1 MPPLI
6 QLLRPHQW
14 TKNTACLAGVVFGG
28 KITNPSAIGSG
39 FVTLICFCLAASAMY
54 IFNDLQDLERDRQH
68 PKKRFRP
75 LASGQVAI
83 PIAVGVSVL
92 LLGIALVA
100 ALQLSGATLTCLII
114 YIAINLAYSLKL
126 KHIALFDVGCIAT
139 GFVLRLLAGIYAIAE
154 IPTASII
161 LCTFFLAMFLGFAKR
176 RTELAQ
182 LQGKENLQR
191 PVLSQYSLPFL
202 DSLVNNAAVMAVVS
216 YALFSTNPSKNPTLV
231 LTLPIVQYA
240 ILYYKSLI
248 FHQSNTEE
256 PDQILLRDRRIIF
269 SILLWLVTY
278 IAIFY
283 GDVRLF
289 R

>member
-1 MPPLI
+1 MPPLL

-14 TKNTACLAGVVFGG
+14 TKNTACVAGVVFGG
-28 KITNPSAIGSG
+28 KIADLNAIAAAGL
-39 FVTLICFCLAASAMY
+39 TMACFCLAASAMY

-68 PKKRFRP
+68 PKKKFRP
-75 LASGQVAI
+75 LPSGKVQI
-83 PIAVGVSVL
+83 PLAIAVSIFLLFIAVL
-92 LLGIALVA
+92 SAFR
-100 ALQLSGATLTCLII
+100 LSSATLACLVI
-114 YIAINLAYSLKL
+114 YIGINLIYSLKL
-126 KHIALFDVGCIAT
+126 KHLALFDVGCIAS
-139 GFVLRLLAGIYAIAE
+139 GFVLRLLAGIYAIQE
-154 IPTASII
+154 IPTASIV

-202 DSLVNNAAVMAVVS
+202 DSLVNNAAVMAMVS

-248 FHQSNTEE
+248 FHQTTTEE
-256 PDQILLRDRRIIF
+256 PDQILLRDRRILF
-269 SILLWLVTY
+269 SILLWLATY

-283 GDVRLF
+283 GNLRLF